1 VDKYGAWETS
11 EKAPQ
16 KVKISPALY
25 DYSAAIL

>member
-1 VDKYGAWETS
+1 LTDGETS